1 MKKVLRNLSLLTIIL
16 SVFFTS
22 CKKSETSGQSPK
34 STYSVNK
41 NSETDDELASLL
53 ENAASD
59 EDYFVYDE
67 EDSKPEKGLSESVIP
82 GLRKLTDYK
91 TTYSTKRL
99 DPSVF
104 VKTDSK
110 AVEATK
116 TEKSKAKKKKGETD
130 NSFFVEE
137 WGPQGEIVSVSDRP
151 SFYVVFSK
159 PVRPLTA
166 LEKPSAKSDYMSI
179 SPKLE
184 GVFRWYGTQHLSFE
198 ASEAPDPSVEYTI
211 TVSKNVKSLE
221 GDSISG
227 ETTFTTKAENIEIL
241 QLYAC
246 YLGDSEYDY
255 NSKRGALPPYDKTF
269 FLRLNYA
276 IPEARFNNVVSAT
289 ADFAKTK
296 LTLTAEPVYSDEYL
310 FSWGRNKTLYSK
322 QQKKTNTFIV
332 HIKEDLPKN
341 DVIYVTAEV
350 GHSHDSKAFNTVQEF
365 KVNDVD
371 SACAYSGKHRFP
383 LSIKFSQVPDI
394 STVVGNIETDLDYE
408 LTAAN
413 FEVTGTTLL
422 MYDLPLDYEEK
433 HTVTIKSGIKDI
445 YGQSLTGGAKTYR
458 FSTLAPQSYIRYID
472 SGMNILE
479 AKFPHKYLFEYQ
491 NVNEN
496 SYWSIEKWS
505 HPFDT
510 STKKPSNCPILSRQ
524 PMKHLVR
531 NQRIFEEID
540 LDPYL
545 NSEGYGTVRFATDA
559 TYPYY
564 NTWRERYETA
574 TSKNTTVIQVTDI
587 GATVRF
593 GINKAVVLVS
603 SLDTGKPIE
612 GAVVYISP
620 YNNELAITD
629 TSAIAN
635 AFGYATT
642 DANGL
647 AVIEMSESEM
657 ARYENLARNNYN
669 SRYVLVYIEHGA
681 DSVMFRPTS
690 HWIRGYDISE
700 RNPSVARESSQ
711 QTFMFV
717 DRGLYRPG
725 EIVTFRGIDRDLK
738 MGKLSVH
745 TGNWKIEVKENNWR
759 SNTVI
764 ANLSGTLSASGGFYD
779 SFKVPDDAVPGT
791 YALTYKR
798 GSDTSKYGGATIYFQ
813 VAEFERL
820 KFEASAKIP
829 DVTYYGGDTVSGEL
843 SANYLAGGALAGA
856 RYEAKWFKQPS
867 SFSPNTAETKNY
879 FFNSG
884 NYSESRDLIS
894 ESSGTLSADGKASL
908 PCKSNPISDGRP
920 YVYRLQAD
928 ITDVSNQEIRAQT
941 TVLVHPAA
949 FYVGLGRPAN
959 ISGFAKKD
967 QKLEFPYI
975 VVTPDGKQVKS
986 TNQIKALSYKLQHE
1000 EWKMAHEQ
1008 SIYNSVYTRY
1018 KKEIVVEQEGKLA
1031 AQSKGTLSLTPK
1043 STGWYE
1049 LEVTGVD
1056 SNDNPTIA
1064 KYSFY
1069 VTGGSSYW
1077 YNGNDSSAITLTPN
1091 QTMYNPGETAEILLE
1106 SALPSGDYLIT
1117 IEREGIL
1124 SEEVRHFDSPAN
1136 VIEVPIK
1143 ASYVPVMYV
1152 AVSSYSVRTGAPTHE
1167 YGEVDMDKPKGYFGV
1182 TALHVNPSIKSFK
1195 VSIETDKPSYRPGED
1210 VTVTLKATQGG
1221 KPVSNAELTFMAV
1234 DRGVIDLIN
1243 YHVPDPISYFYSEYK
1258 YPLCVNGGDDR
1269 AYLMDPVTYSV
1280 KDLAGGDGEEN
1291 EEKEDERKDFNP
1303 TAVFKPVL
1311 ITDDNGTVTFTFKMP
1326 DSLTTYRMTAFGV
1339 KEDLFALQEDEVK
1352 VQNPVNV
1359 QQIQPKKLRVRDTAE
1374 CGVLVTNLGAQTE
1387 AVTVSLAIRQPNGN
1401 TVQDEREGRVTI
1413 PGNAFVDG
1421 PETHTVNVESG
1432 YSSVVYFDVAAT
1444 APGTVELVYTINSE
1458 NLKEKLV
1465 SAVNIEETY
1474 VFETV
1479 TLTGSTEDSQ
1489 KEQFVIPGFT
1499 KNMNGNLKFTLD
1511 ATRLGPLASAVN
1523 YVFDYPYGCLEQR
1536 SSKILPL
1543 LIFEDYIDVFELDT
1557 HVSDVKKCI
1566 TSEVKYWSKSQ
1577 LFNGGFP
1584 YWPGGLYDSAYVS
1597 ARIGHICALAKKHGY
1612 KEKELGI
1619 DTDKLYRY
1627 LSSIG
1632 LRDSYTYQQAYITYV
1647 LALMNPDKAKTQ
1659 VQSLMK
1665 DIDNCNNVALAYLG
1679 LACLEVGDT
1688 AGAERCGKEL
1698 RKYIQSS
1705 ERSVTML
1712 PRDGKYFD
1720 VWYTSDVSNLATALQ
1735 LYVSL
1740 NPNDKL
1746 VDRLINTTLAQK
1758 SVKGYWNNTSD
1769 TAKVLEAVYTY
1780 IKKRNLDNLDFTAA
1794 AEIAGTKVIDGSFKG
1809 VAAKPVTKKVDFT
1822 QEPVSNLP
1830 VDKASEVE
1838 FTKNGEGTLYYT
1850 MEMRYALPDE
1860 ILTGRDE
1867 GLNLEYT
1874 IIDVETGKKINLK
1887 DPVVELISGRTYK
1900 ATVQLIS
1907 PRDRTYVAV
1916 RAPIPSGA
1924 EIIDSTFVTAATVD
1938 GGDSATK
1945 TSWRQWLTNKYI
1957 RDNEVQFFWDRFGS
1971 GRATVSFTFRASRR
1985 GVYPTPP
1992 VQGECMYEPEI
2003 FGRTDGNLYIIK

>member
-1 MKKVLRNLSLLTIIL
+1 MKKVFRNLSLLTIIF
-16 SVFFTS
+16 SIFFIS
-22 CKKSETSGQSPK
+22 CKKDNK
-34 STYSVNK
+34 SSKDEKIAYSQNGGF
-41 NSETDDELASLL
+41 EIDEKSSAIL
-53 ENAASD
+53 ENASFE
-59 EDYFVYDE
+59 EDYFIYDE
-67 EDSKPEKGLSESVIP
+67 EDSKPDKGLSESVIP
-82 GLRKLTDYK
+82 GLRKLADYK
-91 TTYSTKRL
+91 TEYSTKRL
-99 DPSVF
+99 DPSVL
-104 VKTDSK
+104 VKTDKK
-110 AVEATK
+110 AVEETK
-116 TEKSKAKKKKGETD
+116 KEKSKSKKKKGEED

-137 WGPQGEIVSVSDRP
+137 WGPQGEIVSVSDKP
-151 SFYVVFSK
+151 SFYVIFSK

-166 LEKPSAKSDYMSI
+166 LEKPSAKSEYMSI

-198 ASEAPDPSVEYTI
+198 ATEAPDPSVEYTI

-227 ETTFTTKAENIEIL
+227 DTTFTTTAEKIEIL
-241 QLYAC
+241 QLYPS
-246 YLGDSEYDY
+246 YIGESEYDY

-276 IPEARFNNVVSAT
+276 IPESRFNSVVTAAARFANT
-289 ADFAKTK
+289 TF
-296 LTLTAEPVYSDEYL
+296 TLTADPVYSDEYL
-310 FSWGRNKTLYSK
+310 FSWGRNKTLYS
-322 QQKKTNTFIV
+322 QPQKKTNTFIV

-341 DVIYVTAEV
+341 DVVVITASV
-350 GHSHDSKAFNTVQEF
+350 GRSSDVKDFNTVQQF
-365 KVNDVD
+365 KVSDVPA
-371 SACAYSGKHRFP
+371 ACDYSGKHKFP

-394 STVVGNIETDLDYE
+394 ESVVGNIVVDGEITPAKE
-408 LTAAN
+408 N
-413 FEVTGTTLL
+413 FEVNGTVLK
-422 MYDLPLDYEEK
+422 MFDLPFDYDQK
-433 HTVTIKSGIKDI
+433 HAVTIKQDLKDI
-445 YGQSLTGGAKTYR
+445 YGQKLGENKTYR
-458 FSTLAPQSYIRYID
+458 FKTLSPQSYIRYID

-479 AKFPHKYLFEYQ
+479 AQFPHKYLFEYQ
-491 NVNEN
+491 NVYPN
-496 SYWSIEKWS
+496 SYWSIEEWS
-505 HPFDT
+505 RPFDDT
-510 STKKPSNCPILSRQ
+510 ARKYANCPEDIRVSFKDNIRD
-524 PMKHLVR
+524 
-531 NQRIFEEID
+531 QRIFEEID
-540 LDPYL
+540 LNPYL
-545 NSEGYGTVRFATDA
+545 NKEGFGTVRFATDA

-564 NTWRERYETA
+564 NNWRERYETS
-574 TSKNTTVIQVTDI
+574 TSKNVTTIQVTDL

-603 SLDTGKPIE
+603 SLKTGKPVQ
-612 GAVVYISP
+612 GAMVYISP
-620 YNNELAITD
+620 YNRDMTD
-629 TSAIAN
+629 SSAISS
-635 AFGYATT
+635 AFNCAQT
-642 DANGL
+642 DENGL
-647 AVIEMSESEM
+647 AVIEMSEADM
-657 ARYENLARNNYN
+657 QRYESLAKNDYQ
-669 SRYVLVYIEHGA
+669 SRYVVVYIEKGA

-690 HWIRGYDISE
+690 HWIRGYDINE
-700 RNPSVARESSQ
+700 RSPAYARDASQ

-725 EIVTFRGIDRDLK
+725 ETVTFRGIDRDLK

-745 TGNWKIEVKENNWR
+745 TGNWTIEVKENNWR

-764 ANLSGTLSASGGFYD
+764 ANLSGSVSSSGGFYG

-791 YALTYKR
+791 YALTFKR
-798 GSDTSKYGGATIYFQ
+798 TTDRSSYGGATIYFQ

-829 DVTYYGGDTVSGEL
+829 EVTYYGGDTVSGEV

-856 RYEAKWFKQPS
+856 RYEARWFKQPS

-894 ESSGTLSADGKASL
+894 ESSGALSADGKVSL

-949 FYVGLGRPAN
+949 FYVGIGRPSN

-975 VVTPDGKQVKS
+975 VVTPDGKQIKS
-986 TNQIKALSYKLQHE
+986 TNQIKELNYKLQHE

-1018 KKEIVVEQEGKLA
+1018 QKEIVVEQEGKLT
-1031 AQSKGTLSLTPK
+1031 AQAKGSLSLTPK
-1043 STGWYE
+1043 STGWYI
-1049 LEVTGVD
+1049 LEVSGVD
-1056 SNDNPTIA
+1056 SKDNPTIA

-1106 SALPSGDYLIT
+1106 SPLPSGDYLIT

-1143 ASYVPVMYV
+1143 TSYVPIMYV
-1152 AVSSYSVRTGAPTHE
+1152 AVSSYSVRTEAPKHE

-1182 TALHVNPSIKSFK
+1182 TSLYVNPNVKSFK
-1195 VSIETDKPSYRPGED
+1195 VDIECDKPSYRPGEE
-1210 VTVTLKATQGG
+1210 VTVTLKATRGG
-1221 KPVSNAELTFMAV
+1221 QPVPGAELTFMAV

-1243 YHVPDPISYFYSEYK
+1243 YHVPNPISYFYSEYK
-1258 YPLCVNGGDDR
+1258 YPLCVTGGDDR

-1280 KDLAGGDGEEN
+1280 KDLAGGDGEDN

-1303 TAVFKPVL
+1303 TAVFEPVL
-1311 ITDDNGTVTFTFKMP
+1311 FTDDDGIVTFTFKMP

-1339 KEDLFALQEDEVK
+1339 SDDLFALQEDEIK

-1374 CGVLVTNLGAQTE
+1374 CGVLITNLGAETE
-1387 AVTVSLAIRQPNGN
+1387 AVTVSLEVRQPNGN
-1401 TVQDEREGRVTI
+1401 TVQDEREGRITI

-1421 PETHTVNVESG
+1421 PATHTVNVESG

-1444 APGTVELVYTINSE
+1444 APGTVELVYTVKSA

-1499 KNMNGNLKFTLD
+1499 KNMKGDLKFTLD
-1511 ATRLGPLASAVN
+1511 ATRLGPLASAIN

-1543 LIFEDYIDVFELDT
+1543 LIFEDYIDVFELDSR
-1557 HVSDVKKCI
+1557 VSDNKRYI
-1566 TSEVKYWSKSQ
+1566 TSELKYWSKSQ
-1577 LFNGGFP
+1577 LFTGGFP
-1584 YWPGGLYDSAYVS
+1584 YWPGGINDSIYVS
-1597 ARIGHICALAKKHGY
+1597 ARIGHICAIAKKHGY
-1612 KEKELGI
+1612 TDKEIAI

-1632 LRDSYTYQQAYITYV
+1632 LRDSYTFQKAYITYV
-1647 LALMNPDKAKTQ
+1647 LSLMNPGSAKSQ
-1659 VQSLMK
+1659 VQKLLN
-1665 DIDNCNNVALAYLG
+1665 DINDCNNVALAYLG

-1688 AGAERCGKEL
+1688 AGAEKCGKEL

-1712 PRDGKYFD
+1712 PKDGKYFD

-1740 NPNDKL
+1740 NPDDKL

-1794 AEIAGTKVIDGSFKG
+1794 AEIAGTKVVDGSFKG
-1809 VAAKPVTKKVDFT
+1809 VAAKPVTNKVAFT

-1874 IIDVETGKKINLK
+1874 IIDVESGKKINLK

-1900 ATVQLIS
+1900 ATVQLVS

-1938 GGDSATK
+1938 GGDSSTRS
-1945 TSWRQWLTNKYI
+1945 SWRQWLTNKYI

>member
-1 MKKVLRNLSLLTIIL
+1 MKKVLHYISIFAAISLL
-16 SVFFTS
+16 VFTG
-22 CKKSETSGQSPK
+22 CKKNEAGTERANASYQDENK
-34 STYSVNK
+34 SA
-41 NSETDDELASLL
+41 TDTELADLL
-53 ENAASD
+53 NNAATED
-59 EDYFVYDE
+59 DYFVYDE
-67 EDSKPEKGLSESVIP
+67 DESAPEKGLSESVIP
-82 GLRKLTDYK
+82 GVRKLTEYR
-91 TTYSTKRL
+91 TEYSTKRL
-99 DPSVF
+99 DPAVL
-104 VKTDSK
+104 VKTDKK
-110 AVEATK
+110 AVEETK
-116 TEKSKAKKKKGETD
+116 KEKSKNKKAKEEAV

-137 WGPQGEIVSVSDRP
+137 WGPQGEIVSTSDNP

-159 PVRPLTA
+159 PVRALTA
-166 LEKPSAKSDYMSI
+166 LEKPSSKSEYMSI

-184 GVFRWYGTQHLSFE
+184 GSFRWYGTQHLSFE
-198 ASEAPDPSVEYTI
+198 ATEAPDPSVEYTI

-221 GDSISG
+221 GDTLSG
-227 ETTFTTKAENIEIL
+227 ENTFTTKAAPIEIL
-241 QLYAC
+241 QLYPC
-246 YLGDSEYDY
+246 YIENSEYNY
-255 NSKRGALPPYDKTF
+255 TNKRGALPPYDKTF
-269 FLRLNYA
+269 FLRLSYA
-276 IPEARFNNVVSAT
+276 IPETRFSNVVTATARFAN
-289 ADFAKTK
+289 TK
-296 LTLTAEPVYSDEYL
+296 LTLTADPVYSDEYL
-310 FSWGRNKTLYSK
+310 FSWGRNKTLYS
-322 QQKKTNTFIV
+322 QPQKKTNTFIV

-341 DVIYVTAEV
+341 DIVEV
-350 GHSHDSKAFNTVQEF
+350 VAVVGKSKDSKSFNTVQQF
-365 KVNDVD
+365 KVTDVNE
-371 SACAYSGKHRFP
+371 ACDYSGKHKFP
-383 LSIKFSQVPDI
+383 LTIHFSQIPDI
-394 STVVGNIETDLDYE
+394 ETVAGNIIVDDEIIPAKE
-408 LTAAN
+408 N
-413 FEVTGTTLL
+413 FEVSGTNLI
-422 MYDLPLDYEEK
+422 MFDLGFNYEEH
-433 HTVTIKSGIKDI
+433 HTVTIKSNIKDI
-445 YGQSLTGGAKTYR
+445 YGQELSSGAKLYR
-458 FSTLAPQSYIRYID
+458 FKTLAPKSYIRYIA
-472 SGMNILE
+472 SGMNIME
-479 AKFPHKYLFEYQ
+479 AQFPHKFVFEYQ
-491 NVNEN
+491 NVDDN
-496 SYWSIEKWS
+496 SYYSVEPVRD
-505 HPFDT
+505 PFDT
-510 STKKPSNCPILSRQ
+510 KSRFFNVTDDYKI
-524 PMKHLVR
+524 PLKSELR
-531 NQRIFEEID
+531 NQRVFEEID
-540 LDPYL
+540 LNPYL
-545 NSEGYGTVRFATDA
+545 NEDGYGIIRFATDA
-559 TYPYY
+559 YYPYY
-564 NTWRERYETA
+564 NHWLEKYET
-574 TSKNTTVIQVTDI
+574 SHSQNVTTVQVTDI

-593 GINKAVVLVS
+593 GINKAVVLVR
-603 SLDTGKPIE
+603 SLKTGKPIE
-612 GAVVYISP
+612 GASVYISD
-620 YNNELAITD
+620 YTD
-629 TSAIAN
+629 RVNPDTVVCYALGH
-635 AFGYATT
+635 GYT
-642 DANGL
+642 DKDGL
-647 AVIEMSESEM
+647 AVIYISDKAMQD
-657 ARYENLARNNYN
+657 YENKGRKNYNARNI
-669 SRYVLVYIEHGA
+669 VTYIEAGS
-681 DSVMFRPTS
+681 DSVFFKPNS

-700 RNPSVARESSQ
+700 KHPVYAREKTQ

-725 EIVTFRGIDRDLK
+725 EIVTYRGIDRDLI

-745 TGNWKIEVKENNWR
+745 TGNYTLEAKENNWR

-764 ANLSGTLSASGGFYD
+764 AKQSGTLSESGGFYG
-779 SFKVPDDAVPGT
+779 SFKVPDDAAPGS
-791 YALTYKR
+791 YALTFKR
-798 GSDTSKYGGATIYFQ
+798 SDDSNKYGGSTIYFQ

-829 DVTYYGGDTVSGEL
+829 EVTYYGGDTVSGEI

-856 RYEAKWFKQPS
+856 GYQAKWFKEPS
-867 SFSPNTAETKNY
+867 SFEPKTAETKN
-879 FFNSG
+879 FIFRAG
-884 NYSESRDLIS
+884 NYSESRDLIL
-894 ESSGTLSADGKASL
+894 ETSGALSADGKAGI
-908 PCKSNPISDGRP
+908 PCATTPISDGRP

-949 FYVGLGRPAN
+949 FYVGLGKPAN
-959 ISGFAKKD
+959 INGFAKKN

-975 VVTPDGKQVKS
+975 VVTPDGKQIKS
-986 TNQIKALSYKLQHE
+986 TNQIKNLSYKLQHE

-1018 KKEIVVEQEGKLA
+1018 KKEIVTEQEGKLS
-1031 AQSKGTLSLTPK
+1031 AQAKGTFSLTPK

-1049 LEVTGVD
+1049 LEVTGED
-1056 SNDNPTIA
+1056 SKSNPTIA

-1077 YNGNDSSAITLTPN
+1077 YNGNDSSSITLTPD
-1091 QTMYNPGETAEILLE
+1091 QTIYNPGETAQILLE

-1152 AVSSYSVRTGAPTHE
+1152 AVSSYSVRTEAPKHE

-1182 TALHVNPSIKSFK
+1182 TALHVNPNIKSFK
-1195 VSIETDKPSYRPGED
+1195 VDIECDKPSYRPGEE
-1210 VTVTLKATQGG
+1210 VTVTLKATRGG
-1221 KPVSNAELTFMAV
+1221 QPVSGAELTFMAV

-1243 YHVPDPISYFYSEYK
+1243 YHVPNPISYFYAEYK
-1258 YPLCVNGGDDR
+1258 YPLCVTGGDDR

-1280 KDLAGGDGEEN
+1280 KDLAGGDGEDN
-1291 EEKEDERKDFNP
+1291 EEKEEERKDFNP
-1303 TAVFKPVL
+1303 TAVFEPVL
-1311 ITDDNGTVTFTFKMP
+1311 FTDENGIVTFTFKMP

-1339 KEDLFALQEDEVK
+1339 SEDLFALQEEEIK

-1374 CGVLVTNLGAQTE
+1374 CGVLVTNLGAETE
-1387 AVTVSLAIRQPNGN
+1387 AVTVSLEVRQPNGN
-1401 TVQDEREGRVTI
+1401 TVQDEREGRITI
-1413 PGNAFVDG
+1413 PGNALVDG
-1421 PETHTVNVESG
+1421 PATHTVNVESG

-1444 APGTVELVYTINSE
+1444 APGTVELVYTVNSA

-1557 HVSDVKKCI
+1557 QVSDVKKCI
-1566 TSEVKYWSKSQ
+1566 TSELKYWSKSQ

-1584 YWPGGLYDSAYVS
+1584 YWPGGSYDSVYVS

-1612 KEKELGI
+1612 TDKEIAI

-1627 LSSIG
+1627 LSSTG
-1632 LRDSYTYQQAYITYV
+1632 LRDSYTFQKAYITYV
-1647 LALMNPDKAKTQ
+1647 LSLMNPESAKSK
-1659 VQSLMK
+1659 VQSLMN
-1665 DIDNCNNVALAYLG
+1665 DINDCNNVALAYLG
-1679 LACLEVGDT
+1679 LACIEVGDT
-1688 AGAERCGKEL
+1688 AGAEKCGKEL

-1712 PRDGKYFD
+1712 PKDGKYFD

-1735 LYVSL
+1735 LYESL

-1809 VAAKPVTKKVDFT
+1809 VAAKPVTTKVAFT

-1874 IIDVETGKKINLK
+1874 IIDVESGKKINLK

-1900 ATVQLIS
+1900 ATVQVVS
-1907 PRDRTYVAV
+1907 PRDRTYVAL

-1938 GGDSATK
+1938 GGDSSTRS
-1945 TSWRQWLTNKYI
+1945 SWRQWLTNKYI